1 MNQFLRAFV
10 LVFALQ
16 SAKAADAR
24 PETAQRTAVRWR
36 CARSTK
42 ELAISLRGAWSAQPV
57 LGVVRDS
64 MSAEAVLRGFLNR
77 PKGADARRKTATELA
92 NQLGGALST
101 ATVLREFLNRIA
113 VPQSDDSGLARFR
126 DTYKELV
133 ETNTTLSAGDCTLAA
148 TRMGARLKAAG
159 YSDEDVRVFVPD
171 GHPKE
176 GGLLAVL
183 HGTDQNAKAILM
195 LAHVDVVEA
204 KREDWTRD
212 PFTLI
217 EENGYFYARGSN
229 DDKAQAAIWVDNMV
243 RYREENF
250 QPKRSIKLALTCGE
264 ETSGA
269 LNGAGW
275 LATHERQAIDAEFA
289 LNEVG
294 SGVLDPEGRRVALQV
309 QAGEKTSQNF
319 RLEVTNPGGHSSQ
332 PVPDNA
338 IYHLVRAVDRISRY
352 EFPVQLNEAN
362 RGYFSA
368 MSKIVGGEAGTAMAA
383 VLKDPTDAAAVAVL
397 DQKPAWHAMLRTT
410 CVATMLS
417 AGHATN
423 ALPQRATANINC
435 RIFPGVSR
443 ETILAK
449 LVELVNDP
457 VVKVT
462 IPEVRGPAAEP
473 APLTPRI
480 MNPIKQVSDE
490 LWPSTPVVPVLL
502 AGATDAQFLNPV
514 GIPTYGVSG
523 LFQDA
528 DLGNIHGLNE
538 RIRVRSLYEG
548 RTFLYRLVKLYAEQ

>member
-1 MNQFLRAFV
+1 MA
-10 LVFALQ
+10 
-16 SAKAADAR
+16 
-24 PETAQRTAVRWR
+24 
-36 CARSTK
+36 
-42 ELAISLRGAWSAQPV
+42 
-57 LGVVRDS
+57 
-64 MSAEAVLRGFLNR
+64 
-77 PKGADARRKTATELA
+77 
-92 NQLGGALST
+92 
-101 ATVLREFLNRIA
+101 
-113 VPQSDDSGLARFR
+113 
-126 DTYKELV
+126 
-133 ETNTTLSAGDCTLAA
+133 
-148 TRMGARLKAAG
+148 ARLKAAG
-159 YSDEDVRVFVPD
+159 YGDQDVRIFVPE

-183 HGTDQNAKAILM
+183 HGADPNAKAVLM

-217 EENGYFYARGSN
+217 EENGYFYARGAN
-229 DDKAQAAIWVDNMV
+229 DDKAQAAIWVDNLM

-250 QPKRSIKLALTCGE
+250 RPKRSIKLALTCGE
-264 ETSGA
+264 ETSSA

-275 LATHERQAIDAEFA
+275 LAAHEREAIDAEFA

-294 SGVLDPEGRRVALQV
+294 SGVLDADGRRIALQV

-319 RLEVTNPGGHSSQ
+319 RLEVTNPGGHSSL

-352 EFPVQLNEAN
+352 EFPVQFNEAN
-362 RGYFSA
+362 RGYFTA
-368 MSKIVGGEAGTAMAA
+368 MSKIVGGEAGAAMTA
-383 VLKDPTDAAAVAVL
+383 VLKDPGDAASIAVL
-397 DQKPAWHAMLRTT
+397 DKNRSWHAMLRTT

-423 ALPQRATANINC
+423 ALPQRATANVNC

-443 ETILAK
+443 DTILAK
-449 LVELVNDP
+449 LVELATDAE
-457 VVKVT
+457 VKVT
-462 IPEVRGPAAEP
+462 VPEVRGPAAEP
-473 APLTPRI
+473 APLTPQI
-480 MNPIKQVSDE
+480 MGPIKQISDE
-490 LWPSTPVVPVLL
+490 LWPNVPVVPVLL

-528 DLGNIHGLNE
+528 DAGNVHGLNE

-548 RTFLYRLVKLYAEQ
+548 RTFLYRLVKIYAEQ